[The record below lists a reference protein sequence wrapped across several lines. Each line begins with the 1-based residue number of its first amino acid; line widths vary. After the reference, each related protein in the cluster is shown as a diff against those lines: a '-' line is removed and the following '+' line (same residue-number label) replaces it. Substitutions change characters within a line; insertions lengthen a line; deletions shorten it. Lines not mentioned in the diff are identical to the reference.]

1 MDNLKDDN
9 YYVESIIDNLKI
21 IINNSQ
27 NMKKEDLDKNSIL
40 CDALLFRIVQIS
52 ENSAKLSDDYKNRH
66 SDVPWRAIRGMRK
79 KSFTITVKLI
89 LRSYIRLLQKTS
101 RNCWR
106 CYPGLKRKRQ
116 FNSV

>member
-66 SDVPWRAIRGMRK
+66 SDVPWRAIRGMRNK
-79 KSFTITVKLI
+79 IVHNYGEVDFEVVYTTVAEDIPKL
-89 LRSYIRLLQKTS
+89 LALLSGFEEKTT
-101 RNCWR
+101 
-106 CYPGLKRKRQ
+106 
-116 FNSV
+116 V